1 MSSQRSSYPI
11 LLSRLPLY
19 EAWKIASDERSD
31 AITIIREGRKYQFG
45 LIVASQNPTDVN
57 ETIFSNVGTTIMLRV
72 RFEKFI
78 SYLQGSLNFSNFM
91 RSEISKFG
99 VGQAAIDMSFQTSV
113 QFPNVFVLDRIV
125 GEIPLDVYTL
135 TVADILN
142 DNELADKSILRD
154 YSFEKIDLN
163 SRFVQMN
170 LASDT
175 ITKLFAAL
183 DSKNR
188 IVDMRTLVQIFLK
201 ENVNKETIL
210 IFMRSIGLPDTII
223 SRALIIK

>member
-1 MSSQRSSYPI
+1 
-11 LLSRLPLY
+11 
-19 EAWKIASDERSD
+19 
-31 AITIIREGRKYQFG
+31 
-45 LIVASQNPTDVN
+45 
-57 ETIFSNVGTTIMLRV
+57 MLRV

-188 IVDMRTLVQIFLK
+188 IVDMRTRADLPQRKCKQGDHTDIH
-201 ENVNKETIL
+201 EEHRPPGYNNKQG
-210 IFMRSIGLPDTII
+210 SYNKIGGI
-223 SRALIIK
+223 SWHRHSR